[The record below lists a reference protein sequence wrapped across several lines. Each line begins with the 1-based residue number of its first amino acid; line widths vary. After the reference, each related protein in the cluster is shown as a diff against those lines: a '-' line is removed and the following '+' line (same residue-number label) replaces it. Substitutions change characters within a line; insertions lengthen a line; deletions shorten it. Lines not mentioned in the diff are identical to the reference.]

1 MSRSIHFADSRKRAR
16 TAASEPEVQ
25 ARLREIV
32 GAEHVLVDEVRVE
45 PYAQDALK
53 EKFPP
58 EAVVLPGSANEVAAI
73 LRLANERGFPV
84 TARGGGVGYTGGA
97 VPVEGGIVVG
107 TDRMN
112 RIREIDADNLLVVTE
127 PGVTTY
133 ALQQAVEEH
142 GLFYP
147 PDPASYKNSYIGGN
161 IAENAGGI
169 RSAKYGVTK
178 HYVLGLE
185 VVLPTG
191 EIVVAGGRTS
201 KNVVGFDLTGL
212 MCGSEG
218 MLGIITEATLRLLPL
233 PEATRT
239 VRATFRTMKEACAC
253 VPHFTRARVSP
264 VAIEVLDSH
273 AIRAVESEFA
283 FGIGLEAGALLLVA
297 VDGSPAEVE
306 REARVVAEVVRAGGG
321 YDVIRSETREEEE
334 RLWDVRRALSPA
346 IKKYGT
352 LKFNED
358 VVVPRSRVPELIER
372 VDEIARRHATFVV
385 NFGHLGDGN
394 IHVNFMC
401 DRADA
406 EAVRRAYGVAL
417 VAMLLADEVAARG
430 VEVDVERV
438 LRMALLHDLA
448 EARTGDMPRTMV
460 DYYGADARRHAER
473 AAFDDVMR
481 GAGAARSVRYGE
493 LHEDYEQRASMEA
506 RLVKAAD
513 IVDLL
518 AQALAFERAGARGL
532 DEFWEGAEARDFKL
546 EGAAREVVGEVLSA
560 LACAREEIKK

>member
-1 MSRSIHFADSRKRAR
+1 
-16 TAASEPEVQ
+16 
-25 ARLREIV
+25 
-32 GAEHVLVDEVRVE
+32 VLVDEERVE
-45 PYAQDALK
+45 PYGQDALK

-58 EAVVLPGSANEVAAI
+58 EAVVLPERAEEVSAI

-112 RIREIDADNLLVVTE
+112 RIREINADDLYVVSE

-133 ALQQAVEEH
+133 TLQQAVEAE

-191 EIVVAGGRTS
+191 EIVRAGGRTS

-239 VRATFRTMKEACAC
+239 VRATFRTMKTACAC
-253 VPHFTRARVSP
+253 VQEFTRRAITP
-264 VAIEVLDSH
+264 VAIEVLDRN

-283 FGIGLEAGALLLVA
+283 FGFGAEAGALLLVA
-297 VDGSPAEVE
+297 VDGSTEEVE
-306 REARVVAEVVRAGGG
+306 RTARIVERVVKDGGGFDVVR
-321 YDVIRSETREEEE
+321 SESRADED
-334 RLWDVRRALSPA
+334 RLWDVRRALSPS
-346 IKKYGT
+346 IKKFGT
-352 LKFNED
+352 LKLNED

-372 VDEIARRHATFVV
+372 VEEIGKRYETFVV

-401 DRADA
+401 ERADA
-406 EAVRRAYGVAL
+406 SAVARARAAVRETFAVAVSL
-417 VAMLLADEVAARG
+417 GGTISGEHGIGYVKAPYLD
-430 VEVDVERV
+430 
-438 LRMALLHDLA
+438 MALPQ
-448 EARTGDMPRTMV
+448 TSI
-460 DYYGADARRHAER
+460 DAMKRIKR
-473 AAFDDVMR
+473 A
-481 GAGAARSVRYGE
+481 
-493 LHEDYEQRASMEA
+493 
-506 RLVKAAD
+506 
-513 IVDLL
+513 
-518 AQALAFERAGARGL
+518 L
-532 DEFWEGAEARDFKL
+532 DPKGILNPGKVFM
-546 EGAAREVVGEVLSA
+546 
-560 LACAREEIKK
+560 

>member
-1 MSRSIHFADSRKRAR
+1 MSRSIHFADKGVRAR
-16 TAASEPEVQ
+16 TAASEAEVL

-32 GAEHVLVDEVRVE
+32 GAENVLVDEEKVE
-45 PYAQDALK
+45 PYAQDAVK

-58 EAVVLPGSANEVAAI
+58 EAVVLPGSAAEISAI
-73 LRLANERGFPV
+73 LRLANERRFPV

-97 VPVEGGIVVG
+97 VPVEGGIVIG

-112 RIREIDADNLLVVTE
+112 RIREVSVENLYAITE

-133 ALQQAVEEH
+133 ALQQAVEEV

-191 EIVVAGGRTS
+191 EIIRTGGKVS

-212 MCGSEG
+212 ICGSEG
-218 MLGIITEATLRLLPL
+218 MLGIITEATLKLLPL

-239 VRATFRTMKEACAC
+239 VRATFKTMTAACAC
-253 VPHFTRARVSP
+253 PPAFTRERVTP
-264 VAIEVLDSH
+264 VAIEVLDRNS
-273 AIRAVESEFA
+273 IRAVESEFA
-283 FGIGLEAGALLLVA
+283 FGINPEAGALLLVS
-297 VDGSPAEVE
+297 VDGPREEVE
-306 REARVVAEVVRAGGG
+306 RTARVVEEVVKELGG
-321 YDVIRSETREEEE
+321 YDVLRSETREEED

-346 IKKYGT
+346 IKKFGT

-372 VDEIARRHATFVV
+372 VEEIGRRYDTFVV
-385 NFGHLGDGN
+385 NFGHAGDGN

-401 DRADA
+401 DREDR
-406 EAVRRAYGVAL
+406 EAVRRAREAVHETFAVAIEL
-417 VAMLLADEVAARG
+417 GGTISGEHGIGYVKAPYLGMAVNPQTLEAMRRIKRALDPLG
-430 VEVDVERV
+430 ILNPGKMFVEQE
-438 LRMALLHDLA
+438 L
-448 EARTGDMPRTMV
+448 EARSQ
-460 DYYGADARRHAER
+460 E
-473 AAFDDVMR
+473 
-481 GAGAARSVRYGE
+481 SGE
-493 LHEDYEQRASMEA
+493 
-506 RLVKAAD
+506 
-513 IVDLL
+513 
-518 AQALAFERAGARGL
+518 
-532 DEFWEGAEARDFKL
+532 
-546 EGAAREVVGEVLSA
+546 
-560 LACAREEIKK
+560 